1 MTHYTL
7 YSSPGACSMAVHVAL
22 NEVGATF
29 TFKPTSIA
37 AGDTKTPAF
46 LKLNPRGQVPV
57 LVDEQ
62 GQVMLEGAAQMAYIL
77 DTHGNGTLLPK
88 TGWARAEALQGLMF
102 GNATLHDAYSR
113 WFWCMKNNAPAE
125 LTQKAAEHIQNLWN
139 QIEETLA
146 AKGPY
151 LAGAECRIG
160 DILIT
165 VIGNWSDAF
174 TFGPH
179 TQKLFAAVRAR
190 PAFEKTRATEN
201 VTYKTAA

>member
-1 MTHYTL
+1 MTTYTL

-29 TFKPTSIA
+29 TYKPTSIQ
-37 AGDTKTPAF
+37 AGDTRTPEY

-57 LVDEQ
+57 LVNDKGE
-62 GQVMLEGAAQMAYIL
+62 VMLEGAAQMAYIL
-77 DTHGNGTLLPK
+77 DTYGDGALLPK
-88 TGWARAEALQGLMF
+88 SGWARAQALQGLMF

-113 WFWCMKNNAPAE
+113 WFWCMRNGAPAE
-125 LTQKAAEHIQNLWN
+125 LAQKAADHIQTLWD

-146 AKGPY
+146 TKGPY
-151 LAGAECRIG
+151 LAGTECRIG

-165 VIGNWSDAF
+165 VIANWSDKF

-179 TQKLFAAVRAR
+179 TQKLLAAVRAR
-190 PAFEKTRATEN
+190 PAFEKTRATEA